1 MENTLSIPEGELIL
15 INLFLIVIITIVV
28 YSTILLL
35 NKIRFKLAIRKIRK
49 ISEKKSLKGFILKT
63 NAKGFPLYL
72 VSRDDASE
80 IVVL

>member
-1 MENTLSIPEGELIL
+1 MENALPIPEGELL
-15 INLFLIVIITIVV
+15 LLNLFLIIVITIVV

-35 NKIRFKLAIRKIRK
+35 NKIRFRLAIRKIRK

>member
-35 NKIRFKLAIRKIRK
+35 DKIRFKLAIRKIRK